1 MPLHTECWRIYL
13 ERLGVSPLRPVES
26 LYGHRND
33 EIVREVFGASLTGG
47 EIAAHGEAKERL
59 YREMMGPQLSD
70 RLIPG
75 VVAFLERHAGVAK
88 GLASN
93 AEPANIEFV
102 LDRAGL
108 RPHFAVV
115 VDGHQVAHPKPAPDI
130 YLRAAEL
137 LGARPEECIIFEDS
151 PTGLAAARGSGA
163 RVVAVN
169 TAGASLA
176 GANHEVR
183 DFLDPGLDAWLRTT

>member
-13 ERLGVSPLRPVES
+13 ERQGVTPLRPVES

-33 EIVREVFGASLTGG
+33 EIVREVFGGPLTGS
-47 EIAAHGEAKERL
+47 EIAAHGEAKEHL
-59 YREMMGPQLSD
+59 YREMLGPRLSEL
-70 RLIPG
+70 LIPG

-93 AEPANIEFV
+93 AEPANIKFV

-108 RPHFAVV
+108 RPHFRVV
-115 VDGHQVAHPKPAPDI
+115 VDGHQVAHAKPAPDI

-137 LGARPEECIIFEDS
+137 LGARPEDCIIFEDS

-169 TAGASLA
+169 TAGASLP
-176 GANHEVR
+176 GADCEVR